1 MFKVNFKT
9 KDSLS
14 VNFFKIFKTKYQAD
28 NFIKDLNDS
37 FVSVKVV

>member
-9 KDSLS
+9 KDCLS
-14 VNFFKIFKTKYQAD
+14 VNFFKIFKTKDQAD
-28 NFIKDLNDS
+28 TFIRELGDS